1 MDEATGR
8 TIAKNTFWL
17 FGGQII
23 GRLLR
28 AAIIIYAARV
38 LGVSSWGAFSYALS
52 LAAFLTI
59 FSDFGI
65 NALLTRE
72 SVKSPE
78 LRRKY
83 LSTAFFIKS
92 SVIIALISLTLL
104 FGDKLTNLPEAAV
117 LIPIVAIILAFD
129 SLRDLAIAIAR
140 SLNKMHIEAAINVFT
155 NFSIAVMGFYL
166 LTQNQTA
173 LNLAWSYAIGTGL
186 GLLLAV
192 YLLRE
197 YFIDIFKNFDK
208 SLVKII
214 ITSAW
219 PFGLLGL
226 MGAIMINTDILM
238 LGWLTSAEETG
249 LYSAAQKP
257 IQLLYV
263 VPSLL
268 AAAFFPTLT
277 RLAKETGKNFRVVF
291 ERGLATIYLIAAP
304 LAVGGAILSAPI
316 IKLLYGAAY
325 APAYISFA
333 ILAATIIVV
342 FPATLIAN
350 AIFAREKQKNLLGY
364 VALGVIGNV
373 AFNLLFIPI
382 WGIEGAALSTLVNQI
397 IINIYLWRQFRKVS
411 EFSILPHIKKI
422 AVAAVLMGAVVLAI
436 NYYGANVVVSITV
449 GAGVYFA
456 MLALL
461 GEPVLKSFKSLIA
474 HKSLR
479 LPINP

>member
-1 MDEATGR
+1 MVIVDEATKR

-28 AAIIIYAARV
+28 ATIIIYSARV
-38 LGVSSWGAFSYALS
+38 LGASSWGAFSYALS
-52 LAAFLTI
+52 LAAFLII

-92 SVIIALISLTLL
+92 SVIIALISLVLL
-104 FGDKLTNLPEAAV
+104 FGDKLTNLPEAIV
-117 LIPIVAIILAFD
+117 LMPIVAIILTFD
-129 SLRDLAIAIAR
+129 SLRDLATAMAR
-140 SLNKMHIEAAINVFT
+140 SLDKMHIEAAVNVFT
-155 NFSIAVMGFYL
+155 NFSIAAIGFYL
-166 LTQNQTA
+166 LTVNQTA
-173 LNLAWSYAIGTGL
+173 LSLTWSYAIGTGL

-214 ITSAW
+214 VTSAW

-226 MGAIMINTDILM
+226 MGVIMINTDILM

-263 VPSLL
+263 AHSLL

-277 RLAKETGKNFRVVF
+277 RLAKETGDNFRAVF

-316 IKLLYGAAY
+316 VKLLYGATY
-325 APAYISFA
+325 APAYVSFA

-350 AIFAREKQKNLLGY
+350 AIFAHEKQKNLLGY
-364 VALGVIGNV
+364 VALGVFGNIF
-373 AFNLLFIPI
+373 FNALFIPI
-382 WGIEGAALSTLVNQI
+382 WGMEGAALSTLINQI
-397 IINIYLWRQFRKVS
+397 VINIYLWQQFRKVS

-422 AVAAVLMGAVVLAI
+422 AVAAVMMGLVVLALKRYEI
-436 NYYGANVVVSITV
+436 NTVFNITV
-449 GAGVYFA
+449 GATVYFGA
-456 MLALL
+456 
-461 GEPVLKSFKSLIA
+461 LIA
-474 HKSLR
+474 LKEPTIKIVRSMLK
-479 LPINP
+479 